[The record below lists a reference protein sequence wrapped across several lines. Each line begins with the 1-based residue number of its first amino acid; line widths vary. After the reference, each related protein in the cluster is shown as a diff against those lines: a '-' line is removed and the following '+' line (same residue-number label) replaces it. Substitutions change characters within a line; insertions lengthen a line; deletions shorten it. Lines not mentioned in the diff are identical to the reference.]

1 MLQELSAPFPA
12 AVPALERLLRV
23 ASGWSREALSDLASP
38 DTIWQLIAIVIAAAA
53 AYVLSRFPRKRLM
66 AAAEARGRIDF
77 VLLALV
83 AVLRML
89 WPATTALLLVGVT
102 AAFEAAGMGSRSL
115 HIAISLLTAWIAVQ
129 IATASMRRG
138 FVSKTI
144 ALSLWIIAALYIVGW
159 LGPVGAGL
167 ESVVLQF
174 GTAEI
179 TLLGLL
185 TSLALAAFALW
196 LGWLVGNL
204 AQSQMRSSPN
214 LPPSVGGL
222 LGQTLKGVAIIIAFI
237 VALNLVGVNLGALT
251 FFSGALG
258 VGIGFGLQSIF
269 SNFIS
274 GVILLMEKTLKV
286 GDFIELQGGLS
297 GLVKEINFRSTVLTT
312 NDNIDIIVP
321 NEAFIKNQLI
331 NWTHADTKRRI
342 HVPFG
347 VAYGTSKELV
357 EKAGLEAAAR
367 LPWTFDDQGER
378 KPQVWLVR
386 FGEFRLDFELI
397 VWLTDEAVLKP
408 QRVMADYVWEVHSA
422 LERHEIKVPHPQR
435 DLFLKSAEP
444 LTVRIEKGGAEG
456 DAEK

>member
-1 MLQELSAPFPA
+1 MLEFVSVWGREILEDAFAPRT
-12 AVPALERLLRV
+12 L
-23 ASGWSREALSDLASP
+23 
-38 DTIWQLIAIVIAAAA
+38 WQLGGVIIAAGIG
-53 AYVLSRFPRKRLM
+53 YLLSRIPRKRLM

-77 VLLALV
+77 VLLAIV

-89 WPATTALLLVGVT
+89 WPAFTVLILFGVT
-102 AAFEAAGMGSRSL
+102 ALFEAAGLGSRTL
-115 HIAISLLTAWIAVQ
+115 HIAISLLIAWLAVQ
-129 IATASMRRG
+129 IVTASMKRG
-138 FVSKTI
+138 FVSR
-144 ALSLWIIAALYIVGW
+144 AVAFFLWAFAALYILGW
-159 LGPVGAGL
+159 LRPLAEAL
-167 ESVVLQF
+167 QSISVQL
-174 GTAEI
+174 GMAEV
-179 TLLGLL
+179 TLLRLL
-185 TSLALAAFALW
+185 TSLALAALALW
-196 LGWLVGNL
+196 LGWLIGNI

-222 LGQTLKGVAIIIAFI
+222 LGQTLKGVAIIIAFV
-237 VALNLVGVNLGALT
+237 VALNFVGVNLGALT

-331 NWTHADTKRRI
+331 NWTHMDAKRRI

-357 EKAGLEAAAR
+357 HKAGLEAASR

-386 FGEFRLDFELI
+386 FGEFRLEFELI
-397 VWLTDEAVLKP
+397 VWLTDEAVLRP
-408 QRVMADYVWEVHSA
+408 QRVMADYVWEIHSA
-422 LERHEIKVPHPQR
+422 LERHDIHVPHPQR
-435 DLFLKSAEP
+435 DLHLKTPDVLS
-444 LTVRIEKGGAEG
+444 VRIEPG
-456 DAEK
+456 DKP

>member
-1 MLQELSAPFPA
+1 MFQEVSVPIPA
-12 AVPALERLLRV
+12 ALPAVQQMLEFV
-23 ASGWSREALSDLASP
+23 SVWGREFLEDAFAPRTL
-38 DTIWQLIAIVIAAAA
+38 WQLGGVIIAAGIG
-53 AYVLSRFPRKRLM
+53 YLLSRIPRKRLM

-77 VLLALV
+77 VLLAIV

-89 WPATTALLLVGVT
+89 WPAFTVLILFGVT
-102 AAFEAAGMGSRSL
+102 ALFEAVGLGSRTL
-115 HIAISLLTAWIAVQ
+115 HIAISLLVAWLAVQ
-129 IATASMRRG
+129 IVTASMKRG
-138 FVSKTI
+138 FVSR
-144 ALSLWIIAALYIVGW
+144 AVAFFLWAFAALYILGW
-159 LGPVGAGL
+159 LRPLAEAL
-167 ESVVLQF
+167 QSISVQL
-174 GTAEI
+174 GMAEV
-179 TLLGLL
+179 TLLRLL
-185 TSLALAAFALW
+185 TSLALAALALW
-196 LGWLVGNL
+196 LGWLIGNI

-222 LGQTLKGVAIIIAFI
+222 LGQTLKGVAIIIAFV
-237 VALNLVGVNLGALT
+237 VALNFVGVNLGALT

-331 NWTHADTKRRI
+331 NWTHMDAKRRI

-347 VAYGTSKELV
+347 VAYGTPKELV
-357 EKAGLEAAAR
+357 QKAGLQAAAA
-367 LPWTFDDQGER
+367 LPWTFDDKGER
-378 KPQVWLVR
+378 SPQVWLVR

-397 VWLTDEAVLKP
+397 VWLTDEAVLRP
-408 QRVMADYVWEVHSA
+408 QKVMADYVWEVHSA
-422 LERHEIKVPHPQR
+422 LERHGIHVPHPQR
-435 DLFLKSAEP
+435 DVHLKAPDVLS
-444 LTVRIEKGGAEG
+444 VRIDKG
-456 DAEK
+456 D

>member
-1 MLQELSAPFPA
+1 MLEFVSVWGREFLEDAFAPRT
-12 AVPALERLLRV
+12 L
-23 ASGWSREALSDLASP
+23 
-38 DTIWQLIAIVIAAAA
+38 WQLGGVIIAAGIG
-53 AYVLSRFPRKRLM
+53 YLLSRIPRKRLM

-77 VLLALV
+77 VLLAIV

-89 WPATTALLLVGVT
+89 WPAFTVLILFGVT
-102 AAFEAAGMGSRSL
+102 ALFEAVGLGSRTL
-115 HIAISLLTAWIAVQ
+115 HIAISLLVAWLAVQ
-129 IATASMRRG
+129 IVTASMKRG
-138 FVSKTI
+138 FVSR
-144 ALSLWIIAALYIVGW
+144 AVAFFLWAFAALYILGW
-159 LGPVGAGL
+159 LRPLAEAL
-167 ESVVLQF
+167 QSISVQL
-174 GTAEI
+174 GMAEV
-179 TLLGLL
+179 TLLRLL
-185 TSLALAAFALW
+185 TSLALAALALW
-196 LGWLVGNL
+196 LGWLIGNI

-222 LGQTLKGVAIIIAFI
+222 LGQTLKGVAIIIAFV
-237 VALNLVGVNLGALT
+237 VALNFVGVNLGALT

-331 NWTHADTKRRI
+331 NWTHMDAKRRI

-347 VAYGTSKELV
+347 VAYGTPKELV
-357 EKAGLEAAAR
+357 QKAGLEAAAA
-367 LPWTFDDQGER
+367 LPWTFDDKGER
-378 KPQVWLVR
+378 SPQVWLVR

-397 VWLTDEAVLKP
+397 VWLTDEAVLRP
-408 QRVMADYVWEVHSA
+408 QKVMADYVWEVHSA
-422 LERHEIKVPHPQR
+422 LERHGIHVPHPQR
-435 DLFLKSAEP
+435 DLHLKTPDVLS
-444 LTVRIEKGGAEG
+444 VRIDKGA
-456 DAEK
+456 

>member
-1 MLQELSAPFPA
+1 M
-12 AVPALERLLRV
+12 RV
-23 ASGWSREALSDLASP
+23 VSGWSREALADLASP
-38 DTIWQLIAIVIAAAA
+38 DTVWQLIAIAVAAAA
-53 AYVLSRFPRKRLM
+53 AYVISRFPRKRLM
-66 AAAEARGRIDF
+66 VAAEARGRIDF

-115 HIAISLLTAWIAVQ
+115 HIAISFLTAWIAVQ

-138 FVSKTI
+138 LVSKTI
-144 ALSLWIIAALYIVGW
+144 AYSLWIIAALYIVGW

-167 ESVVLQF
+167 ESVVLHF

-179 TLLGLL
+179 TLLRLL

-196 LGWLVGNL
+196 LGWLIGNL
-204 AQSQMRSSPN
+204 AQSQMRSSQN

-237 VALNLVGVNLGALT
+237 VALNLIGVNLAALT
-251 FFSGALG
+251 LFSGALG

-321 NEAFIKNQLI
+321 NEAFIKAQLI
-331 NWTHADTKRRI
+331 NWTMTDAKRRI

-347 VAYGTSKELV
+347 VAYGTPKELV

-386 FGEFRLDFELI
+386 FGDFRLDFELI

-408 QRVMADYVWEVHSA
+408 QKVMADYVWEVHSA

-435 DLFLKSAEP
+435 DLFLKSAET
-444 LTVRIEKGGAEG
+444 LTVRIEKGEREE
-456 DAEK
+456 DVKNDP

>member
-1 MLQELSAPFPA
+1 VFQELSVPFPA
-12 AVPALERLLRV
+12 AVPAIDRLMRIV
-23 ASGWSREALSDLASP
+23 SQWGREAVADLASP
-38 DTIWQLIAIVIAAAA
+38 DTVWQLVAILAAAA
-53 AYVLSRFPRKRLM
+53 TGYLFSRIPRKRLM

-89 WPATTALLLVGVT
+89 WPAFTALLLVAIT
-102 AAFEAAGMGSRSL
+102 AAFEAAGLGSRSL

-129 IATASMRRG
+129 IVTASMTRG
-138 FVSKTI
+138 FVSKTV
-144 ALSLWIIAALYIVGW
+144 ALALWIFAALYIVGW
-159 LGPVGAGL
+159 LAPLGAAM
-167 ESVVLQF
+167 ESVVIRF
-174 GTAEI
+174 GTAEV
-179 TLLGLL
+179 TLLRLL
-185 TSLALAAFALW
+185 TSLALASFALW
-196 LGWLVGNL
+196 LGWLIGNI
-204 AQSQMRSSPN
+204 AQSQMRSAQN

-222 LGQTLKGVAIIIAFI
+222 LGQTLKGVAIIIAFV
-237 VALNLVGVNLGALT
+237 VALNVIGVNLGALT

-331 NWTHADTKRRI
+331 NWTHADAKRRI

-347 VAYGTSKELV
+347 VAYGTAKELV
-357 EKAGLEAAAR
+357 QTAGLEAAAR

-397 VWLTDEAVLKP
+397 VWLTDEAVLRP
-408 QRVMADYVWEVHSA
+408 QKVMADYVWEVHSA
-422 LERHEIKVPHPQR
+422 LERHGIHVPHPQR
-435 DLFLKSAEP
+435 DLHLKSAET
-444 LTVRIEKGGAEG
+444 LSVRIEKGERGEG
-456 DAEK
+456 D

>member
-1 MLQELSAPFPA
+1 MIQEVSVPLPATLPAVQQMLEAVSVWGREMLEDAFAPRT
-12 AVPALERLLRV
+12 L
-23 ASGWSREALSDLASP
+23 
-38 DTIWQLIAIVIAAAA
+38 WQLGAVVVAAAIG
-53 AYVLSRFPRKRLM
+53 YLLSRYPRQRLM
-66 AAAEARGRIDF
+66 AMAEARGRIDF

-83 AVLRML
+83 SVLRIL
-89 WPATTALLLVGVT
+89 WPVFTALILLGVT
-102 AAFEAAGMGSRSL
+102 ALFEAWGLGSRTL
-115 HIAISLLTAWIAVQ
+115 HIAISLLVAWVAVQ
-129 IATASMRRG
+129 VATASMKRG
-138 FVSKTI
+138 LVSRTV
-144 ALSLWIIAALYIVGW
+144 AFSLWAFAALYILGW
-159 LGPVGAGL
+159 LRPLGEAL
-167 ESVVLQF
+167 ESVSIQF
-174 GTAEI
+174 GSAEV
-179 TLLGLL
+179 TLLRLL
-185 TSLALAAFALW
+185 TSLALAVFALW

-222 LGQTLKGVAIIIAFI
+222 LGQTLKGVAIIIAFV
-237 VALNLVGVNLGALT
+237 VALNFVGVNLGALT

-331 NWTHADTKRRI
+331 NWTHMDAKRRI

-347 VAYGTSKELV
+347 VAYGTPKELV
-357 EKAGLEAAAR
+357 QKAGLEAAAA
-367 LPWTFDDQGER
+367 LPWTFDDKGER
-378 KPQVWLVR
+378 SPQVWLVR

-397 VWLTDEAVLKP
+397 VWLTDEAVLRP
-408 QRVMADYVWEVHSA
+408 QKVMADYVWQVHSA
-422 LERHEIKVPHPQR
+422 LERHGIHVPHPQR
-435 DLFLKSAEP
+435 DLHLKTPDVLS
-444 LTVRIEKGGAEG
+444 VRIEKGELG
-456 DAEK
+456 

>member
-1 MLQELSAPFPA
+1 MLQQLSVPFPA
-12 AVPALERLLRV
+12 AVPAVERLMRIASQWGSEAV
-23 ASGWSREALSDLASP
+23 ADLSSP
-38 DTIWQLIAIVIAAAA
+38 DIVWQLTAIAVAAAIG
-53 AYVLSRFPRKRLM
+53 YVLSRVPRKRLM
-66 AAAEARGRIDF
+66 AVAEARGRIDF

-89 WPATTALLLVGVT
+89 WPAFTALILAGVT
-102 AAFEAAGMGSRSL
+102 AAFEAAGLGSRSL
-115 HIAISLLTAWIAVQ
+115 HIAMSLLTAWIAVQ
-129 IATASMRRG
+129 AITASMTRG
-138 FVSKTI
+138 IVSK
-144 ALSLWIIAALYIVGW
+144 AVAFSLWAFAALYIVGW
-159 LGPVGAGL
+159 LGPLGEGLRSVSIQVGAT
-167 ESVVLQF
+167 EV
-174 GTAEI
+174 
-179 TLLGLL
+179 TLLRLL
-185 TSLALAAFALW
+185 TSLTLAAFALW
-196 LGWLVGNL
+196 LGWLIGNI
-204 AQSQMRSSPN
+204 AQSQMRSAQS

-222 LGQTLKGVAIIIAFI
+222 LGQTLKGVAIIIAFV
-237 VALNLVGVNLGALT
+237 VALNIIGVNLGALT

-331 NWTHADTKRRI
+331 NWTHADAKRRI

-347 VAYGTSKELV
+347 VAYGTPKELV
-357 EKAGLEAAAR
+357 QKAGLEAAAS

-397 VWLTDEAVLKP
+397 VWLTDEAVLRP

-422 LERHEIKVPHPQR
+422 LERHDIHVPHPQR
-435 DLFLKSAEP
+435 DLHLKTPDVLS
-444 LTVRIEKGGAEG
+444 VRIKSG
-456 DAEK
+456 D